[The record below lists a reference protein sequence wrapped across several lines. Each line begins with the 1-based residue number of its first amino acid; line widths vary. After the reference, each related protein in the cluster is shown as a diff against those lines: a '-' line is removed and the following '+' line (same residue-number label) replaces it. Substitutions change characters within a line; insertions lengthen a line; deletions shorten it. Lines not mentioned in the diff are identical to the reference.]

1 MRVHNFSAGP
11 CTLPVEVL
19 EEAQAEF
26 VDYGGTGMSLIEM
39 SHRSGPY
46 DHVHQEAMRLARSV
60 FGAPDDF
67 EVLFL
72 GGGATLQFAMVP
84 MNLLKAGMKAGY
96 VNSGAWGSK
105 AIDDG
110 SHHGDVY
117 TAWSGEA
124 ESFTRM
130 PDPSELKVEDNTR
143 YLHVTSNETI
153 HGIRMAEF
161 PDLGVRLVG
170 DMSSD
175 YMSRA
180 IPWDLFDVVYGGAQ
194 KNLGPAGVDITF
206 VRRSV
211 LEDTNRDLAAYLR
224 YDIHADKDS
233 LYNTPPVFAI
243 YMVGKVLAWMEQQ
256 GGLSQMEARAA
267 AKSALVYSAIHES
280 NGFYRS
286 PVAERDRS
294 HMNVVFTMET
304 PELEAAFVAG
314 ARDRHMVNLKGHRS
328 LGGMRASLYN
338 AMPQA
343 GVESLVSFMEE
354 FRASA

>member
-11 CTLPVEVL
+11 CTLPLEVL
-19 EEAQAEF
+19 KEAEAEF
-26 VDYGGTGMSLIEM
+26 VDYQGAGMSLIEM
-39 SHRSGPY
+39 SHRSGAY
-46 DHVHQEAMRLARSV
+46 DEVHQDAMRLAKSV

-84 MNLLKAGMKAGY
+84 MNLLSEGARAGY
-96 VNSGAWGSK
+96 IDSGAWGSL
-105 AIDDG
+105 ALSDG

-117 TAWSGEA
+117 TAWSGE
-124 ESFTRM
+124 EQSYSRM
-130 PDPSELKVEDNTR
+130 PETDEIRLEDNTR

-153 HGIRMAEF
+153 GGIRMVEF
-161 PDLGVRLVG
+161 PDLGVPLVG

-175 YMSRA
+175 YMSRV

-206 VRRSV
+206 VRRSA
-211 LEDTNRDLAAYLR
+211 LEMTNRDLAAYLR
-224 YDIHADKDS
+224 YDIHAAKSS

-243 YMVGKVLAWMEQQ
+243 YMVGKVLAWMEKQ
-256 GGLSQMEARAA
+256 GGLDAMERQAA
-267 AKSALVYSAIHES
+267 AKSGMVYDAIDGS
-280 NGFYRS
+280 DGFYRS
-286 PVAERDRS
+286 PVAVRDRS
-294 HMNVVFTMET
+294 HMNVVFNMAT

-314 ARDRHMVNLKGHRS
+314 AAERNMVNLKGHRS
-328 LGGMRASLYN
+328 VGGVRASIYN
-338 AMPQA
+338 AMPKA
-343 GVESLVSFMEE
+343 GVEALVDFMEE